1 MNSWTRKLPSLDLFK
16 KLRIGEQ
23 NFADRFDGDDSI
35 VHWTKRRP
43 SQSSVVEDDNCADD
57 SDDTNSLVD
66 NNLFGI
72 AGLVLSQN
80 GLRQED
86 AVYDQSDNLARDCR
100 EFYERRL
107 DAAEEVAKNW
117 GITPPDGTQFSSV
130 CDSSSFRLG
139 GGCGGSFRSACSS
152 GYFSLVSHPGSG
164 IERLHEKLSS
174 LVEEEAPENEME
186 FQSPGLPSPSP
197 THPLDDVSSRE
208 RIGVTDS
215 ERKSQKISSSLVNED
230 VEKSIASSPAID
242 SISFQSIDCSTTST
256 VDCSLSTTTT
266 TKSDEDNDEGLGSMR
281 DDERG
286 EEASSRGSSED
297 RSSASASSS
306 SSSLSST
313 IQDGGTNLAKNVT
326 ISQIHSSSDVE
337 PVTHPGS
344 SKSNSRPNFLNDPS
358 FLQTKLDLLRTELLS
373 LIHLDNELFKQ
384 LLTLN
389 DTIEEM
395 KEGSSTDS
403 PSSSPMLPR
412 TDTISAITSTP
423 FTNSVSMVVN
433 QPESDLDEHDRD
445 HDGNNVDIEN
455 DDHDRADENGSDQE
469 QEINDLLD
477 EALDLTSLCSTA
489 STPSSVRSLSVQQ
502 TQGYLFKKSDSYQEA
517 DETGDDD
524 TSSSSS
530 VSWSSMSPGS
540 TLSRDPMPKPMF
552 LSDSAHTD
560 PTSLPHMESLSSSSA
575 SSDPIRSVIRS
586 QSILLRSGFQRQ
598 RVSFPATGKN
608 KRGRGSW
615 ANPPVKRELPVH
627 ALLIPNPLRESDQ
640 GPSSLPGFH
649 TLPPAIIKESREK
662 KLALKASHEHKP
674 SPVVD
679 NSQLQ
684 DPEQI
689 SPLPP
694 PSPFDNDEIDVPSFH
709 LRNATAIRPGDD
721 HNGCRDTCSSETISL
736 PPAWKHVKQSSF
748 DSGFIR
754 GRSSGSNSSRHS
766 AVSAGSS
773 YSSSSSS
780 SEATSGSNHSDSI

>member
-23 NFADRFDGDDSI
+23 NFEDRFDGDDSI

-43 SQSSVVEDDNCADD
+43 SQSSTMEDDNCPDD
-57 SDDTNSLVD
+57 SDDTNSLLD
-66 NNLFGI
+66 GNLLGI
-72 AGLVLSQN
+72 AGLVPSEN

-117 GITPPDGTQFSSV
+117 GITPPDGTQFSSA

-174 LVEEEAPENEME
+174 LVEEEAPENEKE
-186 FQSPGLPSPSP
+186 FQSRASPSPSP
-197 THPLDDVSSRE
+197 THHLDGASLRE
-208 RIGVTDS
+208 RIEFTDS
-215 ERKSQKISSSLVNED
+215 SQRKSREISSLVKENDNE
-230 VEKSIASSPAID
+230 KGIASSPAID

-256 VDCSLSTTTT
+256 GDCSLSTTTT
-266 TKSDEDNDEGLGSMR
+266 KSDGDNDEGLGSMR
-281 DDERG
+281 DDEG
-286 EEASSRGSSED
+286 GDEASPSEP
-297 RSSASASSS
+297 SSSS
-306 SSSLSST
+306 SSSLSSP
-313 IQDGGTNLAKNVT
+313 IQEEGLAKNVT
-326 ISQIHSSSDVE
+326 VSKLPPSTSEVD
-337 PVTHPGS
+337 PVTHLGS

-423 FTNSVSMVVN
+423 FTKSVSMEVN
-433 QPESDLDEHDRD
+433 QPESDLDGHDRD
-445 HDGNNVDIEN
+445 HDGNIDIEN
-455 DDHDRADENGSDQE
+455 GDHDCPDEEGSDQE

-477 EALDLTSLCSTA
+477 EALDLTSLCSA
-489 STPSSVRSLSVQQ
+489 PNTPASVRSLSVQQ
-502 TQGYLFKKSDSYQEA
+502 IQGYLSKKADPYQEA
-517 DETGDDD
+517 YETGDDD
-524 TSSSSS
+524 LSSSSS

-540 TLSRDPMPKPMF
+540 TLSRDPMPNSMF
-552 LSDSAHTD
+552 LNDSPHAD
-560 PTSLPHMESLSSSSA
+560 PTSLPHMEA
-575 SSDPIRSVIRS
+575 SPMSDPIRSVIRS

-615 ANPPVKRELPVH
+615 ANPPIKRELPVH
-627 ALLIPNPLRESDQ
+627 ALLIPNPLREHDQ
-640 GPSSLPGFH
+640 GPTSLPGFH
-649 TLPPAIIKESREK
+649 TLPASIIKECREK
-662 KLALKASHEHKP
+662 KFASKVSHENQAPQP

-679 NSQLQ
+679 NGLSR

-689 SPLPP
+689 SPVPP
-694 PSPFDNDEIDVPSFH
+694 PSPFDNDEINSSFFH
-709 LRNATAIRPGDD
+709 MRNTTNAVSQQGDENNCYGD
-721 HNGCRDTCSSETISL
+721 SSSPEGISL
-736 PPAWKHVKQSSF
+736 PPVWKHVKQGSF

-754 GRSSGSNSSRHS
+754 DRSSGSNSSRHS

-773 YSSSSSS
+773 YSSSSASSS
-780 SEATSGSNHSDSI
+780 SEATSESARLI